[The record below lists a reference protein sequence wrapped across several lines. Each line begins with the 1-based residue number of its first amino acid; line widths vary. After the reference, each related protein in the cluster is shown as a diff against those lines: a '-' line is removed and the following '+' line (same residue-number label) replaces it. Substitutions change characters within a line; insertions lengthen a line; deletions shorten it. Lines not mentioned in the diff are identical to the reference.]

1 VLVNN
6 ESKIGDA
13 IKG

>member
-6 ESKIGDA
+6 ESKVGDA